1 MAFFAPKQS
10 APSASTEVP
19 QSGKTTSAEKA
30 SQENLRE
37 RRYLWT
43 ARGFAMIFFV
53 SLITNILML
62 MSLSALTPLVRVQP
76 YEVTFSDK
84 KSQTVEIV
92 PMQLGKNAINSISE
106 SMLRRYVTARHTITS
121 DQDEMASRWSVGG
134 LVQLLS
140 SENTFAAFEQSA
152 KKELDEAIAANE
164 TRIVDIQS
172 VLPYYKDGWWLVNWN
187 VKRKSPEL
195 KEEEVLPYVSTVQVG
210 FSPTKGT
217 WENRLN
223 NPVGFKVLDYGYQT
237 KESFDRREQ
246 QRLE

>member
-1 MAFFAPKQS
+1 MAFFAPKQT
-10 APSASTEVP
+10 APSVSSEAP
-19 QSGKTTSAEKA
+19 QNGKKTSVEKA
-30 SQENLRE
+30 SEETLRE

-76 YEVTFSDK
+76 YELTFSDK

-121 DQDEMASRWSVGG
+121 DRDEMASRWGVGG

-140 SENTFAAFEQSA
+140 SDNIFAEFEHTA
-152 KKELDEAIAANE
+152 KRELDEAVAANE
-164 TRIVDIQS
+164 TRVVDIQS
-172 VLPYYKDGWWLVNWN
+172 VLPYYRDGWWLVNWN
-187 VKRKSPEL
+187 VRRKSPEL
-195 KEEEVLPYVSTVQVG
+195 KEEEVLPYVSTVRVG
-210 FSPTKGT
+210 FLPTRGT

-223 NPVGFKVLDYGYQT
+223 NPVGFKVMEYGYQT